1 MKAFKY
7 LLVFIIVF
15 LISYLLLGLYEY
27 GDQVHYRKFYNDI
40 KGYNFLEAYVMG
52 YFYLTSFEP
61 ISIFILWS
69 GSNLGIEKD
78 IYISLLNS
86 ILAIS
91 VLRLCIIYEVKWYII
106 TLLLS
111 NYYLFVLYTGAERL
125 KISFIIIVFSLIV
138 SNRKVS
144 NLIYLSP
151 LAHLQ
156 SMILIVPKF
165 LSDFQNSNLKR
176 ISSLFR
182 NIFLFGIFA
191 SIIFFKRWF
200 N

>member
-91 VLRLCIIYEVKWYII
+91 VLRL
-106 TLLLS
+106 
-111 NYYLFVLYTGAERL
+111 YYL
-125 KISFIIIVFSLIV
+125 
-138 SNRKVS
+138 
-144 NLIYLSP
+144 
-151 LAHLQ
+151 
-156 SMILIVPKF
+156 
-165 LSDFQNSNLKR
+165 
-176 ISSLFR
+176 
-182 NIFLFGIFA
+182 
-191 SIIFFKRWF
+191 
-200 N
+200 